1 MGQFGLLARS
11 PIGIFVFDN
20 DELLYYRLFSKNPE
34 KALEE
39 FVSLHENEIKAVLR
53 KDVIESPTA
62 YALLRKHLREYA
74 KSLGFAESDAEL
86 NSFLSRFAYL
96 LSKRKLATA
105 ISRDRLL
112 IQSSNAAEDVSRAMN
127 LFLERLY
134 EWFSLHYPE
143 VKNKDLAE
151 RVMTNRRRENFPGF
165 SSSVGVDITK
175 ADEEMLVEFATV
187 IQNLAEEKE
196 RMENYVKSFA
206 KEIAP
211 NISSLVDPMLAA
223 KLIAHA
229 GSLEKLARMPAS
241 TLQLIG
247 AEKALF
253 RHLKKKGKSPK
264 YGIIFNTPYIQ
275 NALPEKKGKAARILA
290 SKLMQAAR
298 IDYYSGRVEEKL
310 KKELD
315 EEMKR
320 I

>member
-62 YALLRKHLREYA
+62 YSLLRKHFREYA